1 MIPGNDPQTQ
11 LPLTEATYFI
21 LLSLAP
27 GPRHGY
33 SIMKNVYLLSH
44 ERVVLST
51 GTLYTALKR
60 LLDQGWIRRADE
72 IDAIANG
79 RQRKAYHLTDTGQKI
94 LEAEVQR
101 LEGLVGAA
109 ELRFLRGAS

>member
-1 MIPGNDPQTQ
+1 MTLSTDPQAQ
-11 LPLTEATYFI
+11 APLTETTYFI

-33 SIMKNVYLLSH
+33 AIMKDVYLLSH
-44 ERVVLST
+44 ARVALST

-60 LLDQGWIRRADE
+60 LLDQGWIHRAGE
-72 IDAIANG
+72 TEGTANG
-79 RQRKAYHLTDTGQKI
+79 RQRKAYQLSDLGQSM

-109 ELRFLRGAS
+109 QTRVLRGAS